1 MKSYVVIT
9 GASSG
14 LGKAIS
20 VAYARQ
26 GRNLLLVSMPN
37 SGLPQLSRQL
47 KEVYNVD
54 VVHFTCDLSSIE
66 TVSRLCKESLRQY
79 DIDCLVNN
87 VGIGG
92 SGSFLEA
99 SLSSLYLMID
109 LNLKASLTLTY
120 SLLPQLL
127 KHKQSQVI
135 NISSIAGV
143 VPVAYKTI
151 YPACKSFTK
160 AFSLSLHEEFKEQ
173 GLQVSTV
180 FPGPM
185 VTNTN
190 TTERIVKQGFKARLS
205 LCSTTDVA
213 DYILQETRASNLQI
227 VPGIFNR
234 IQFRLAQLLPERLVS
249 KWISSTIKNELAA

>member
-26 GRNLLLVSMPN
+26 GRNLLLISMPN

-47 KEVYNVD
+47 QEVYHVD
-54 VVHFTCDLSSIE
+54 VVHFVCDLSSVE
-66 TVSRLCKESLRQY
+66 MVNCLCKESLQQY

-127 KHKQSQVI
+127 KHRKSQVI
-135 NISSIAGV
+135 NVSSIAGV

-151 YPACKSFTK
+151 YPACKSFIR
-160 AFSLSLHEEFKEQ
+160 AFSLSLHEEFKER
-173 GLQVSTV
+173 GVSVSTV

-185 VTNTN
+185 VTNTH

-213 DYILQETRASNLQI
+213 GYILQETSASSLQI

-234 IQFRLAQLLPERLVS
+234 IQFNLAQLLPERLVS
-249 KWISSTIKNELAA
+249 KWISRTIKNELVA